1 MRKEICEQK
10 YQRCSPN
17 VFSQIFIVTE
27 QEILVEMSTCWEAIK
42 SLYGAY
48 FAFNI
53 EYPKSSLAFL
63 TFGQFYILGIQ
74 DNQKIPTLAVC
85 VKSTLDQLL

>member
-1 MRKEICEQK
+1 MGQNFPYIIIVNHD
-10 YQRCSPN
+10 SAVP
-17 VFSQIFIVTE
+17 QIFIVTE
-27 QEILVEMSTCWEAIK
+27 QEILVEKPTCWEAIK

-63 TFGQFYILGIQ
+63 TFGQFYILDIQ

>member
-1 MRKEICEQK
+1 MNRD
-10 YQRCSPN
+10 STAP
-17 VFSQIFIVTE
+17 QIFVVTE
-27 QEILVEMSTCWEAIK
+27 QEILVEKPTSWEAIK

-63 TFGQFYILGIQ
+63 KFL
-74 DNQKIPTLAVC
+74 DNSIF
-85 VKSTLDQLL
+85 